1 MILLQSN
8 YAWLFL
14 EIKRHSGMHFDH
26 HAPHVYAAQRLM
38 APFRIWPRNG
48 QAISNT
54 RYEFTDVYLYNVY
67 RACKH
72 YTIHREAFMV
82 ESREKII
89 DAGMYGMSP
98 DVPT

>member
-1 MILLQSN
+1 
-8 YAWLFL
+8 
-14 EIKRHSGMHFDH
+14 MHFDH
-26 HAPHVYAAQRLM
+26 HAPHVDACCPTTDGAVSY
-38 APFRIWPRNG
+38 IWPRNG

-54 RYEFTDVYLYNVY
+54 RYECTDVYLHNVY